1 MESLIDFLNYQP
13 LCGDVECGPMD
24 MIGGWRVIHIIGI
37 IFVCWSL
44 IYTFICGYTRGR
56 DE

>member
-13 LCGDVECGPMD
+13 FCSEGECGPMD
-24 MIGGWRVIHIIGI
+24 MIGGWRVIHIICI
-37 IFVCWSL
+37 ILIAWSL
-44 IYTFICGYTRGR
+44 IYTFICGCMRGR